1 MTRIKVTA
9 ENFQEVHG
17 MVLASD
23 MAAEIAVG
31 QEIETWPITHEGCQR
46 GQMTVFHDVNRA
58 AVAFGGPSIW
68 GDWDEKARILHA
80 DYGVDYNEL
89 GEEIEAY
96 EDDEDDE

>member
-31 QEIETWPITHEGCQR
+31 QEIETWPITYEGGQR
-46 GQMTVFHDVNRA
+46 GQMAVFHDTQRA
-58 AVAFGGPSIW
+58 AIFTGGLSVW
-68 GDWDEKARILHA
+68 GDWDESTRTLR
-80 DYGVDYNEL
+80 
-89 GEEIEAY
+89 
-96 EDDEDDE
+96 DEDGTEYDENG